1 MLCPSLQFFTRGAA
15 NVCGVVQVVN
25 ESFVDEAV
33 ISEVEDR
40 LMPRT
45 EELPIYTMQ
54 EFNNKVIP
62 RCFFD
67 FTKISFLKSFRWYGQ
82 AIDDVDK

>member
-1 MLCPSLQFFTRGAA
+1 MA

-25 ESFVDEAV
+25 ENFVNEAV
-33 ISEVEDR
+33 IAEAEDR

-45 EELPIYTMQ
+45 EELPIYTME

-62 RCFFD
+62 RCSFVFN
-67 FTKISFLKSFRWYGQ
+67 KISFLKSFRWYRQ
-82 AIDDVDK
+82 ANADVGE